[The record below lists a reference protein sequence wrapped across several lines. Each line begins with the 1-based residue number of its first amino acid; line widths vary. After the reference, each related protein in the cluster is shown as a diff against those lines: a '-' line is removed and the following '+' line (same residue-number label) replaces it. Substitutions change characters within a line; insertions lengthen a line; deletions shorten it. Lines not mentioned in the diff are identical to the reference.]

1 MKPFIKSSLLFS
13 MAMAICATSI
23 PVNAQTAPRMQ
34 ISSQNTFVG
43 ESVILNLQVENAKTK
58 DAPEFPEVDG
68 LTITPA
74 GVPQQQ
80 IMTTIIN
87 GRRSERS
94 TFTYRY
100 QITPTAAGEFLV
112 PAIPV
117 ETTTGVFKTKPFTIS
132 AESSVTGDLLFA
144 EIQTEGTSVFVG
156 QAMDLTLKIWLKPFH
171 SKKYD
176 LTVSAE
182 DMFRLVKETTNWGPF
197 QDSIEKISKSELALR
212 SRKVTRES
220 SDGKEQNYYLFEIDA
235 QHYPTSAGKISLADI
250 IIEFNY
256 PTALSRSRDPFDQFF
271 QNSPFGQSP
280 FQNNFFDSFGSSPFG
295 NSLSISGTRPISA
308 APDIASIDVLPI
320 PSQGRPID
328 YRGAVGN
335 YRMVTQASP
344 TKVKS
349 GDPITLKIGIQ
360 GTGPMELVQAPPL
373 NTLTDLTRDFKV
385 SDEPLAGVVDGD
397 IKVFTTTI
405 RPRTAGISEIPAIPL
420 SFFNPDSAE
429 FISIQSNPI
438 PIIVEKADELALD
451 AIVGLRGNDTSNKLQ
466 PAQPSIDLNNVRDIN
481 LDSPQSESDNFSMTW
496 LFLIAPPLALGIFIS
511 CLKSR
516 SQGSFFKTRFY
527 TRKIAHAKTPHEVS
541 KQILNWLEKELNRQN
556 NTLTRSEAIALLDS
570 KIEQSTCEDLNK
582 LLVDCEQA
590 AFNGNQSISLSSK
603 KQIAVL
609 IMKKINAQLSCFSL
623 EPRGQR
629 LRQFASV
636 VPLTLG
642 FFLATV
648 LLAKLITPTQAPQ
661 LSSNPRNSASNDS
674 IAFEKL
680 NSSQRIKIFETA
692 NRDYDRGNEIKEQDT
707 AEAAAL
713 FSSAIEKYQL
723 LVDDGIRNTD
733 LFLNLGNAHLQNNK
747 IGYAIANYQKSLRC
761 SPWNQQA
768 IQNMELAMEASNPQG
783 LGSYS
788 LSSAFNWISRLPS
801 TVGIS
806 ILLVSWTV
814 ICIATA
820 IKLSTPSLP
829 LRRLFVA
836 AVLCLLLGMGLTRW
850 STAFQTPRETAVAVA
865 SEITVFQGSNEA
877 TPPVMNSAI
886 AEGEAVR
893 ILQERGNWSKI
904 ESSSGIRGWVQSE
917 FFEKV

>member
-1 MKPFIKSSLLFS
+1 MKRFIKPSLFFS
-13 MAMAICATSI
+13 IAMAICATSI

-43 ESVILNLQVENAKTK
+43 ESVILNLQIENAKTK
-58 DAPEFPEVDG
+58 EAPKFPELDG
-68 LTITPA
+68 LTIKPA

-94 TFTYRY
+94 IFTYRY
-100 QITPTAAGEFLV
+100 QITPTAAGDFLV
-112 PAIPV
+112 PAITV
-117 ETTTGVFKTKPFTIS
+117 ETTTGAIDTKPFTIS
-132 AESSVTGDLLFA
+132 AEPSVTGDLLFA
-144 EIQTEGTSVFVG
+144 EIQTEDTSVFVG

-220 SDGKEQNYYLFEIDA
+220 SDGKEQTYYLFEIDA
-235 QHYPTSAGKISLADI
+235 QYYPTSAGKISLADVT
-250 IIEFNY
+250 IEFNY
-256 PTALSRSRDPFDQFF
+256 PTALSRTRDPFDQFF

-280 FQNNFFDSFGSSPFG
+280 FQNDFFDSFGSSPFG

-320 PSQGRPID
+320 PSKGRPVD
-328 YRGAVGN
+328 YRGAVGD

-344 TKVKS
+344 TQVKS

-373 NTLTDLTRDFKV
+373 NTLTELTRDFKV
-385 SDEPLAGVVDGD
+385 SDEPLAGIVDGD

-438 PIIVEKADELALD
+438 PILVEKADELALD
-451 AIVGLRGNDTSNKLQ
+451 AIVGLRGNDTSIKPQ
-466 PAQPSIDLNNVRDIN
+466 PMQPSIDLNNVRDIN
-481 LDSPQSESDNFSMTW
+481 FDSPQSESANFPMTW

-511 CLKSR
+511 CLKRR
-516 SQGSFFKTRFY
+516 SQGSFLTTRVY
-527 TRKIAHAKTPHEVS
+527 TRKIAHANTPHEVS
-541 KQILNWLEKELNRQN
+541 KQILNWLEKELNCQN

-603 KQIAVL
+603 KQIAML
-609 IMKKINAQLSCFSL
+609 IMKKINAQRSCFSL
-623 EPRGQR
+623 EPGGQR
-629 LRQFASV
+629 LRQFTSV

-648 LLAKLITPTQAPQ
+648 LLAMLITPTQAPQ
-661 LSSNPRNSASNDS
+661 LSSNPTSASIDS
-674 IAFEKL
+674 IVFEKL

-723 LVDDGIRNTD
+723 LVDDGVRNTD

-747 IGYAIANYQKSLRC
+747 LGYAIANYQKSLRC

-768 IQNMELAMEASNPQG
+768 IQNMEIAMKASNPQG

-820 IKLSTPSLP
+820 IKFSTPSLP
-829 LRRLFVA
+829 LRSLFA
-836 AVLCLLLGMGLTRW
+836 TAVLCLLLGMGLTRW
-850 STAFQTPRETAVAVA
+850 STSSQTPRETAVAVA